1 VHFPPLLKRAQSVW
15 PTRLN
20 PTTVCLREPA
30 DSRSPLRSYNE
41 PVVPS
46 SDASPQSSTWVIA
59 LEVMFHA

>member
-1 VHFPPLLKRAQSVW
+1 MAHPAQPDNGVPSGAG
-15 PTRLN
+15 R
-20 PTTVCLREPA
+20 LRET
-30 DSRSPLRSYNE
+30 LRLDNE